1 MAFSDPPSL
10 FVASERPPP
19 SRTRIRRVPLGATR
33 LSLILPP
40 RHHVAS
46 RSAPLISRHLA
57 ASRGIVFHVASKGA
71 SRSIS
76 RHRAAKSPLPL
87 RLLRL
92 AAGTGVRH
100 RAGES
105 LGLKLDYSDKGTKE
119 Q

>member
-1 MAFSDPPSL
+1 MSHLAAHPS
-10 FVASERPPP
+10 
-19 SRTRIRRVPLGATR
+19 SRG
-33 LSLILPP
+33 
-40 RHHVAS
+40 
-46 RSAPLISRHLA
+46 ISRHQAHPA
-57 ASRGIVFHVASKGA
+57 ACRGIVFHVASKGA